1 MSNSIPFK
9 NADYHLKMMHHHSK
23 EYNDALRKGSKMLA
37 NDHAKMYHAHK
48 EAIERAGEVGN
59 HRKD

>member
-1 MSNSIPFK
+1 
-9 NADYHLKMMHHHSK
+9 MMHHHSK